1 MVFKIKRMCWF
12 QRPNIFYFFQQVKN
26 FHEIKRE
33 SINMPTTTRSGYA
46 TTEGPFQKALKRMN
60 TIAVGVTTPSAAKTS
75 ISKGI
80 AKTND
85 FLALWFQSAASPVE
99 ALQRIHQAM
108 KITRPLVMVNQ
119 SAREH
124 FDKARAE
131 LLLALTQLNLSLPK
145 DQFERQLSNP

>member
-1 MVFKIKRMCWF
+1 MIFKVSGRADGYRVKHVFF
-12 QRPNIFYFFQQVKN
+12 SLQVKN
-26 FHEIKRE
+26 YNENRKD
-33 SINMPTTTRSGYA
+33 SISLSPSMKPGYPTTDPISLS
-46 TTEGPFQKALKRMN
+46 KALKRMN

-75 ISKGI
+75 ISKGV
-80 AKTND
+80 AKSND
-85 FLALWFQSAASPVE
+85 FLALWFQSAASSVE

-131 LLLALTQLNLSLPK
+131 LRLALNQLDLSK
-145 DQFERQLSNP
+145 EQVERQLSNP